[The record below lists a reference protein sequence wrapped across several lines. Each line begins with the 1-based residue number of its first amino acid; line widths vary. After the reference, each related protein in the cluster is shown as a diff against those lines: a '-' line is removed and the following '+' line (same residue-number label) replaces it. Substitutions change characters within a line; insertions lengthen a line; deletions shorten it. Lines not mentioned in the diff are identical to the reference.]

1 VVASDVENKVC
12 LVNDPRETNQY
23 GKAYTVDL
31 LGNTIG
37 GRMTI
42 YNNQP
47 IELLMQ
53 VVVQSITS
61 GEPVWFGCEVSK
73 RFAAKQGIE
82 DLTIHD
88 YKSVFGVDVANVL
101 SKADRMIYGE
111 SKMTHAMV
119 FTAVSVDESTEAP
132 TKFRVENSWGDD
144 RGEKGYLVMTS
155 DWFKE
160 FVFEVVVDK
169 QFVSP
174 EVMTV
179 FEQTPIML
187 PAWDPMGSLA

>member
-1 VVASDVENKVC
+1 
-12 LVNDPRETNQY
+12 
-23 GKAYTVDL
+23 
-31 LGNTIG
+31 
-37 GRMTI
+37 
-42 YNNQP
+42 
-47 IELLMQ
+47 
-53 VVVQSITS
+53 VVQSITG
-61 GEPVWFGCEVSK
+61 GEPVWFGCEVAK

-88 YKSVFGVDVANVL
+88 YKSVFGVDVANIL
-101 SKADRMIYGE
+101 SKGDRMIYGE

-119 FTAVSVDESTEAP
+119 FTAVTVDETNEAP

-169 QFVSP
+169 QYVSE
-174 EVMTV
+174 EVMKV
-179 FEQTPIML
+179 FEQPPTLL